1 MDADEKAFLGLLGN
15 NIRKYRALKSYSQS
29 NLSDDCNIA
38 KSTLQRIEN
47 SKLNPTI
54 LMLKKIASTLEVE
67 IEDLIK

>member
-1 MDADEKAFLGLLGN
+1 MEADEKAFLVLLGN
-15 NIRKYRALKSYSQS
+15 NIRKFRAVKSYSQS

-47 SKLNPTI
+47 AKLNPTI
-54 LMLKKIASTLEVE
+54 LMLKRIASNLEVE

>member
-1 MDADEKAFLGLLGN
+1 MDADEKSFLGLLGN

-38 KSTLQRIEN
+38 KSTIQRIE
-47 SKLNPTI
+47 SGKLNPTI
-54 LMLKKIASTLEVE
+54 LMLKKIASNLEVE